1 MTDDVEVVEGTD
13 GRITVI
19 LHHDAKIS
27 REAVIEL
34 LRACGVYPDKISF
47 LEPGDALD
55 PAKMDESCTLFPVD
69 EETADLPELEEA
81 ARCRAQGG
89 GTVVVLFGEK
99 YAPAGLHP
107 IAANYGTQCG
117 WRSEELA
124 SRVKRIAGA
133 DGPVDAGGSPVH
145 RPEPNQVKC

>member
-1 MTDDVEVVEGTD
+1 MTDDFEVVEATD

-34 LRACGVYPDKISF
+34 LRACGVDPEKISF
-47 LEPGDALD
+47 LEPEGAMD
-55 PAKMDESCTLFPVD
+55 PTVVDESCTLVPVD
-69 EETADLPELEEA
+69 GETAELPELEAA

-89 GTVVVLFGEK
+89 GAVIVLFAEG

-107 IAANYGTQCG
+107 IAAKYGTQCG

-124 SRVKRIAGA
+124 NRIGRVAGV
-133 DGPVDAGGSPVH
+133 DGPVDAGGSPVD
-145 RPEPNQVKC
+145 RPAPSQVKC